1 MSAFALLLLILSAF
15 LHTAWNFLLKQAG
28 DKFLAAW
35 WAMLIASVVMLPV
48 LGFTGLPARSVW
60 PFVIASGVI
69 EAIYFGALAAGYSIA
84 DFSLIYPLGR
94 GAAPALITV
103 GSILFLHEKLTPG
116 GWAGLFTI
124 IAGLLLVGGGAWL
137 GQADRRPSL
146 NGVMLASFVALTI
159 AIYSVIDGTAMKRT
173 SPVPYL
179 ILVFFVMSAVGAP
192 LVWKRY
198 RWQTIAS
205 TLKSGFGRLVAI
217 GFMSMLA
224 YGMVLKAYSISPV
237 SYSGAIREVSVV
249 IAAFAGWK
257 FLKEKLGGVRLAGA
271 VIIFCGILCIAL
283 FG

>member
-1 MSAFALLLLILSAF
+1 MSPFALVLLLVSAF

-48 LGFTGLPARSVW
+48 LIFTGLPARSIW
-60 PFVIASGVI
+60 PFVIASGVM
-69 EAIYFGALAAGYSIA
+69 EAIYFGALAAGYTIA

-94 GAAPALITV
+94 GAAPALITL

-124 IAGLLLVGGGAWL
+124 IAGLLVVGGGAWFQ
-137 GQADRRPSL
+137 QADKRPSL
-146 NGVMLASFVALTI
+146 KGVMLALFVALTI
-159 AIYSVIDGTAMKRT
+159 SIYSVIDGAAMKRT
-173 SPVPYL
+173 SPLSYI

-198 RWQTIAS
+198 GWQTTVS
-205 TLKSGFGRLVAI
+205 TLKSGVWRLIAI
-217 GFMSMLA
+217 GLVSMLA
-224 YGMVLKAYSISPV
+224 YGMVLKAYAISPV

-249 IAAFAGWK
+249 IAAFAGWR
-257 FLKEKLGGVRLAGA
+257 FLNEKLGGVRLAGA
-271 VIIFCGILCIAL
+271 VVIFCGILCIAL

>member
-1 MSAFALLLLILSAF
+1 MSLFALLLLFLSAF

-35 WAMLIASVVMLPV
+35 WAMLIASVIMLPV
-48 LGFTGLPARSVW
+48 LAFTGIPARAIW
-60 PFVIASGVI
+60 PYVVASGVM
-69 EAIYFGALAAGYSIA
+69 EAIYFGALAAGYTVA

-116 GWAGLFTI
+116 GWVGLFTI
-124 IAGLLLVGGGAWL
+124 IAGLLVVGGGAWFR
-137 GQADRRPSL
+137 QAETRPSIK
-146 NGVMLASFVALTI
+146 GVMLALFVALTI
-159 AIYSVIDGTAMKRT
+159 SIYSVIDGAAMKRT
-173 SPVPYL
+173 SPVSYI

-192 LVWKRY
+192 LIWTRY
-198 RWQTIAS
+198 RWQTMAS
-205 TLKSGFGRLVAI
+205 SLKSRVWRLLAI
-217 GFMSMLA
+217 GLVSMLA
-224 YGMVLKAYSISPV
+224 YGMVLKAYAISPV

-257 FLKEKLGGVRLAGA
+257 FLNEKLGGVRLAGA